1 MSTDGTEAPV
11 ETAVTEAPVD
21 DNVLLRVRGLKKYF
35 PVKQGFLKRTTG
47 QLQAVDG
54 ISEALA
60 IQIIDRRKTQP
71 FTSVSELIELD
82 GVDKALLAKVRPS
95 LAVGPPK

>member
-1 MSTDGTEAPV
+1 VAQSRPAATTTTTKAGT
-11 ETAVTEAPVD
+11 VD
-21 DNVLLRVRGLKKYF
+21 LNRASLA
-35 PVKQGFLKRTTG
+35 

-60 IQIIDRRKTQP
+60 VQIIDHRKTKP

-82 GVDKALLAKVRPS
+82 DVDKALLAKVRPA
-95 LAVGPPK
+95 LTVGTPK